1 MQDRGEWLDYDIRI
15 GPEKKRDRKNAKRRD
30 QNAEKECCWG
40 WFTWSELITVIYW
53 TNKFLVDRWISR
65 VSRAHFDAAAPLKM
79 RKCGEDGRNRI
90 MRPFFFFFSTW
101 TCPLPFFL
109 LLFSSL
115 FLSSIQPRSGSSKF
129 GCRRIERRQ
138 IRFGFE
144 GKKESRGEKGPAINA
159 RVDLECVMDPLK
171 LLLW

>member
-90 MRPFFFFFSTW
+90 MRPFFFFFLHLNVS
-101 TCPLPFFL
+101 PSIFSSPPSFFL
-109 LLFSSL
+109 RFNPIRGLRSL
-115 FLSSIQPRSGSSKF
+115 AVVELNDVRSVLDSKEK
-129 GCRRIERRQ
+129 RRVVV
-138 IRFGFE
+138 
-144 GKKESRGEKGPAINA
+144 KRGQQLMRAWIWS
-159 RVDLECVMDPLK
+159 V
-171 LLLW
+171 

>member
-1 MQDRGEWLDYDIRI
+1 MQDREGWLDYDIRI

-53 TNKFLVDRWISR
+53 TNKFPVDRWISR

-90 MRPFFFFFSTW
+90 MRSFFFFFF
-101 TCPLPFFL
+101 PLERVPFHFSPYFSPPSFFL
-109 LLFSSL
+109 RFIPVRGLRSL
-115 FLSSIQPRSGSSKF
+115 AVVELNDVRSVLDSKEK
-129 GCRRIERRQ
+129 RRVVVKR
-138 IRFGFE
+138 
-144 GKKESRGEKGPAINA
+144 GKSN
-159 RVDLECVMDPLK
+159 
-171 LLLW
+171 